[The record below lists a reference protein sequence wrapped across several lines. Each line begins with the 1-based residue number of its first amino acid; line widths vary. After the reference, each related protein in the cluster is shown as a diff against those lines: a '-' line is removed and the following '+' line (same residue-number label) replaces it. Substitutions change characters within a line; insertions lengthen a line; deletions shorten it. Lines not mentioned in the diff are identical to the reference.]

1 MAIYL
6 SGGGSGKDSRELDE
20 AFLEDIEKIK
30 PLLYIPL
37 ARDLPYDSCLDWIK
51 SNFEFGEFKN
61 FKMINNKD
69 ELLNIDLKNYSG
81 VYIGGG
87 NTYKLLKELKE
98 VGFLDILSK
107 YIREEG
113 IVYGGSA
120 GAIILGKDILT
131 ANDPNEVNINNFEG
145 LNELNEFS
153 VFCHYNSEVKKDVEA
168 YTKKTKNSVLVL
180 SEKTGLI
187 VQGEEVFVVGQEPLI
202 IADREASKIVP
213 SNSKITLA

>member
-1 MAIYL
+1 
-6 SGGGSGKDSRELDE
+6 
-20 AFLEDIEKIK
+20 
-30 PLLYIPL
+30 
-37 ARDLPYDSCLDWIK
+37 
-51 SNFEFGEFKN
+51 
-61 FKMINNKD
+61 
-69 ELLNIDLKNYSG
+69 
-81 VYIGGG
+81 
-87 NTYKLLKELKE
+87 LKE